1 MKRGEIWWVTLGE
14 PRGSEPGF
22 RRPIVIVSSDAF
34 NDSAI
39 NTVLAAV
46 ITSNTR
52 LADAPGNIRL
62 PKRTSKLSK
71 ESVINISQII
81 TIDKACLD
89 ERVSKLNQQFLGSLN
104 EGLALVMG
112 L

>member
-62 PKRTSKLSK
+62 PKR
-71 ESVINISQII
+71 
-81 TIDKACLD
+81 
-89 ERVSKLNQQFLGSLN
+89 VSKLNQQFLGSLN